1 MNIKKFVAVAAGF
14 LIVAVALPVFAQTTI
29 SSYGYAYAQPVYNCP
44 ALSYNL
50 YRGLSDYHTQGQV
63 SQVQRFLSTRYYQP
77 VTGYYGA
84 ITWSNVASFQ
94 REQGLWPVTG
104 GVGPLT
110 RAAIARVCSGT
121 PVPPPVPP
129 PYPTPVPSYPTY
141 NAPSINGV
149 SGPSQ
154 LTVGQSG
161 TWVLSVADNSSYLSY
176 SVVWGDEQ
184 VYPYAYAASSPQAVQ
199 SSGSLSHT
207 YSQPGTYSPR
217 FTVTNQYGQS
227 ATASASVV
235 VSGAQTTNTTFSA
248 YPASGVAPL
257 AVTFSVR
264 GLSSTDTTKEYSVD
278 FGDGTSGQVAVVGQR
293 QCFAFPCES
302 NIVEASHTYTSKGTF
317 AAKLIYQPPFYC
329 PPGLYCAQMMPAPRV
344 VGTATVTVY

>member
-14 LIVAVALPVFAQTTI
+14 LLVAVALPVFAQTTI

-94 REQGLWPVTG
+94 REQGLWPITG

-129 PYPTPVPSYPTY
+129 PYPTY

-161 TWVLSVADNSSYLSY
+161 TWVLSVADSGSYLSY

-184 VYPYAYAASSPQAVQ
+184 VYPYAYAASSPQAIS

-207 YSQPGTYSPR
+207 YAQAGTYSPR

-235 VSGAQTTNTTFSA
+235 VSGSGACNQYS
-248 YPASGVAPL
+248 YP
-257 AVTFSVR
+257 
-264 GLSSTDTTKEYSVD
+264 Y
-278 FGDGTSGQVAVVGQR
+278 
-293 QCFAFPCES
+293 
-302 NIVEASHTYTSKGTF
+302 
-317 AAKLIYQPPFYC
+317 YC
-329 PPGLYCAQMMPAPRV
+329 PPVAQSPTLSSLSPTQGPIGTQVTLY
-344 VGTATVTVY
+344 GSGFTAD